1 MPMSILRSTL
11 ATFFKRFFAIAP
23 FALAILVAG
32 CNNSSPKIS
41 ITLSPTSPQN
51 AVGARVIPVTA
62 TLTHDTKAA
71 GVTWSLTG
79 PGALSGQTTTAVT
92 YTAPATIAAAGTA
105 TITATSVTDPTQSA
119 KLVINLAPISV
130 TLNPSTAQTLDQTK
144 TVSVTATV
152 TSDPATKGVTWSLTG
167 AGTLTGQT
175 TTSVTY
181 NAPATVTAASSP
193 ILTATSISDT
203 TKTATLTINL

>member
-1 MPMSILRSTL
+1 MLIPRGTL
-11 ATFFKRFFAIAP
+11 ATFFKRLIAIAP
-23 FALAILVAG
+23 LALAILVAG

-51 AVGARVIPVTA
+51 AIGAQVIPVTA
-62 TLTHDTKAA
+62 TLLHDTKAA

-79 PGALSGQTTTAVT
+79 GGALSGQTATAVT
-92 YTAPATIAAAGTA
+92 YTAPATIAAAATA
-105 TITATSVTDPTQSA
+105 TLTATSVTDPTQTA

-152 TSDPATKGVTWSLTG
+152 TADPATKGVTWSLSG
-167 AGTLTGQT
+167 AGTLSQVVRALNTIGVSPRDLISIVQT
-175 TTSVTY
+175 LRESGSLQ
-181 NAPATVTAASSP
+181 AD
-193 ILTATSISDT
+193 IDI
-203 TKTATLTINL
+203 I